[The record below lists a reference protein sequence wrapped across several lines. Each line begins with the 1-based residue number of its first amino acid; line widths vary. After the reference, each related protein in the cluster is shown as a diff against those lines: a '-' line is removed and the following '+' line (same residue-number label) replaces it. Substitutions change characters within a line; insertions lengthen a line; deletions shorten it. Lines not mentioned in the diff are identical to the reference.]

1 MFIEMIPSVE
11 LLSSG
16 DDICTDTARHS
27 HLGYFLFSKQVSEAM
42 KEDNKITCT
51 IYWYKKEPP
60 LSEYFFP
67 VSNVIHILS
76 Q

>member
-1 MFIEMIPSVE
+1 MTPSVE
-11 LLSSG
+11 LLSIG

-51 IYWYKKEPP
+51 IY
-60 LSEYFFP
+60 
-67 VSNVIHILS
+67 
-76 Q
+76 